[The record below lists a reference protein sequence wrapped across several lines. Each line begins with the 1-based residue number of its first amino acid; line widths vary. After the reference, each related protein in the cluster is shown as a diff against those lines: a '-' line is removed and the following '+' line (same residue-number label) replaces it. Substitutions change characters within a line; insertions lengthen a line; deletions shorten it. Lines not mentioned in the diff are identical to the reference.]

1 MDNKKK
7 LLIVLLFVLVALVA
21 YRLMNPFRQERVDQ
35 LTYTG
40 KGSGESRQVDSQ
52 SSPMGL
58 PQEADFLPGL
68 LQQPP
73 QRSGRVTTPGF
84 WGPGDR
90 PPQGESASPES
101 APDSDAGVDSA
112 DATLDPTL
120 RVKQELSQFRIFGFY
135 KSRGELALFM
145 ERGKEILVVRK
156 GDRID
161 GVYLVENITPQVLT
175 IRAENIDEAVH
186 IDLGEF

>member
-7 LLIVLLFVLVALVA
+7 LLTVLLFVLAALLV
-21 YRLMNPFRQERVDQ
+21 YRLMNPFRQDRVDQ

-40 KGSGESRQVDSQ
+40 QGAGERRQVNSQ
-52 SSPMGL
+52 GSPMVQ
-58 PQEADFLPGL
+58 PQEADFLLGL
-68 LQQPP
+68 LQHPP
-73 QRSGRVTTPGF
+73 QRSGRVVTPGF
-84 WGPGDR
+84 WGSDDLSPN
-90 PPQGESASPES
+90 GESAPSET
-101 APDSDAGVDSA
+101 AVDSDAAADSIN
-112 DATLDPTL
+112 ATLDPAL
-120 RVKQELSQFRIFGFY
+120 QVKQDLGQFRIFGFF

-161 GVYLVENITPQVLT
+161 GVYLVEDITPHVLI

>member
-7 LLIVLLFVLVALVA
+7 LLTVLLFVLAALLV
-21 YRLMNPFRQERVDQ
+21 YRLMNPFRQQRVDQ

-40 KGSGESRQVDSQ
+40 KSAGESRPVDSQ
-52 SSPMGL
+52 NSPMGL
-58 PQEADFLPGL
+58 PQEADFLLTL
-68 LQQPP
+68 LQHPP
-73 QRSGRVTTPGF
+73 ERSGRVTNPGF

-90 PPQGESASPES
+90 PPQGESAPPETE
-101 APDSDAGVDSA
+101 PDSDAGADSA
-112 DATLDPTL
+112 NATLDPTL
-120 RVKQELSQFRIFGFY
+120 QVKQDLSQFRIFGFF

-161 GVYLVENITPQVLT
+161 GVYLVADITPQVLT

>member
-7 LLIVLLFVLVALVA
+7 LLTVLLFVLAALLV
-21 YRLMNPFRQERVDQ
+21 YRLMNPFRQQRVDQ

-40 KGSGESRQVDSQ
+40 KSAGESRPVDSQ
-52 SSPMGL
+52 NSPMGL
-58 PQEADFLPGL
+58 PQEADFLLGL
-68 LQQPP
+68 LQTPP
-73 QRSGRVTTPGF
+73 ERSGRVTNPGF

-90 PPQGESASPES
+90 PLQDESPPGTE
-101 APDSDAGVDSA
+101 PDSDAGADSA
-112 DATLDPTL
+112 NATLDPTL
-120 RVKQELSQFRIFGFY
+120 QVKQDLSQFRIFGFF

-161 GVYLVENITPQVLT
+161 GVYLVADITPQVLT